1 MRYSPRRV
9 CHTLKADYDRGRR
22 TLAKYILSN
31 KVKTTNSLGKGTVKM
46 D

>member
-1 MRYSPRRV
+1 MKYSPRRV

-31 KVKTTNSLGKGTVKM
+31 KVNNQVRGQ
-46 D
+46 